1 MGYSKEVYSRAAK
14 RLERRREAA
23 RRENEARTAEIA
35 ARLPQSVEIRREMAE
50 TALAV
55 TRLLTASPERA
66 EEGIAGLRDRNLSLQ
81 QRLREILRAAG
92 YPADYLKERTA
103 CELCGGGGYLPAG
116 QGGMCGCMKALLRE
130 EALAALEEVSQMKNC
145 TFESFDLKLYPDA
158 GAAGAE
164 SPRRHMADVL
174 DACKRYAAEFS
185 ESSPSLL
192 MLGRTGLGK
201 THLSLAVCERLTI
214 RGFGVIYTPVQ
225 KLTDRLEAAKFAHSE
240 TAREGYAA
248 ALDSVLSCDLLVL
261 DDLGAEFST
270 QFSAAAL
277 YNVINSR
284 LVEGRPSIV
293 STNLEPQEIG
303 QRYMPRM
310 SSRLMGGFHVLRF
323 TGKDIRFEKKFRA

>member
-1 MGYSKEVYSRAAK
+1 MGYSKEVYSRAVK
-14 RLERRREAA
+14 RLERRRADV
-23 RRENEARTAEIA
+23 RRENESRAAEIA
-35 ARLPQSVEIRREMAE
+35 EKLPQSAHIRREMAE
-50 TALAV
+50 TALSV
-55 TRLLTASPERA
+55 TRLLTTSPERA
-66 EEGIAGLRDRNLSLQ
+66 GEWIAELRDKNLALQ
-81 QRLREILRAAG
+81 QRLKELLRAAG
-92 YPADYLKERTA
+92 YPADYLKEQTA
-103 CELCGGGGYLPAG
+103 CEACGGGGYLPAG
-116 QGGMCGCMKALLRE
+116 QGGMCACLKALLKE
-130 EALAALEEVSQMKNC
+130 EALAALAEVSQIKNC
-145 TFESFDLKLYPDA
+145 TFETFDLTLYPDA

-185 ESSPSLL
+185 AYSPSLL

-201 THLSLAVCERLTI
+201 THLSLAICESLAS

-225 KLTDRLEAAKFAHSE
+225 KLTDRLEAAKFAYGDS
-240 TAREGYAA
+240 AREGYAA
-248 ALDSVLSCDLLVL
+248 ELESALSCDLLVL
-261 DDLGAEFST
+261 DDLGAEFVT

-303 QRYMPRM
+303 QKYMPRM

-323 TGKDIRFEKKFRA
+323 TGKDIRFEKKFRV